1 MRPVSRRPRY
11 RPPVPSSARDLSSLP
26 PAAHELTT
34 ATQQEAVEFETLAD
48 AVQRPQ
54 VSSIARNTLI
64 VALAFVASRI
74 LGFGREILIAR
85 QFGTGGEADA
95 YAAAFR
101 LPDLLFLVVMSASFG
116 SAFIPVFAGYL
127 TRGDDRRAWDLA
139 SAVLTWAIG
148 LTLVTGALIFILAD
162 PIIRYLIAPNLAEEF
177 IRQSVSLMRVLVLSP
192 LLLGL
197 GIAAKG
203 ILEAQDRFLMPA
215 LAPLIYNVGII
226 IGIILLAPTAGI
238 EGVAIGV
245 VIGAAGHALIQ
256 LPSVLRSGLRFR
268 PTFSRSVD
276 GLGEVGRLLVPRVI
290 GQLAF
295 AANFIVITNFASGL
309 GEGGPASIN
318 YAWQLL
324 MLPHGILALS
334 ISTVI
339 FPAMA
344 RQWELA
350 DVAGLNRTVSE
361 ALRPLI
367 FLSIP
372 ISIVLFLYREPIVAA
387 LLQRG
392 EFTRASTVAVAAP
405 LAALAAALIAY
416 GLVEVLTR
424 AFYAMKDARTPVIAG
439 LIIIVINVAVAA
451 LTIDRLD
458 GLALGLALGVS
469 TSVEAVILL
478 VVLGIRL
485 RGLGVSGDGTWL
497 PWLARVALAT
507 IVSLAFG
514 LLSANAIDRL
524 WADGGSSYV
533 VRVALLVVAVALVV
547 LPYALLAWA
556 MAVPELAMV
565 DRRLARLAQPLV
577 NRLPDGLRRE
587 LGVSRGLPLDRTAPS
602 AVEPVA
608 EFGDGLPDDD
618 EGDHIEPGDTRSG
631 RERQR
636 PSDDRWEDAPRSRDL
651 PIRSA
656 SGRDGLPREAPP
668 ESRTDERRRRSRL
681 APPTLSDGSGP
692 ADDHAPW
699 RPDRPRLT
707 DRLDDP
713 DDDWPGTG
721 RFGNRRRPTTDWR
734 PDSPGRSG
742 QRSAGDRPPFR
753 SAQQPTM
760 PSWYTPTR
768 RGRRENQPPD
778 GNDYTEGSDGRSTR
792 PRPDR

>member
-1 MRPVSRRPRY
+1 M
-11 RPPVPSSARDLSSLP
+11 A
-26 PAAHELTT
+26 
-34 ATQQEAVEFETLAD
+34 FETLAD

-74 LGFGREILIAR
+74 LGFAREVLIAR

-95 YAAAFR
+95 YTAAFR

-148 LTLVTGALIFILAD
+148 LTVVTGALIFILAD
-162 PIIRYLIAPNLAEEF
+162 PIIRYLIAPNLAEEY
-177 IRQSVSLMRVLVLSP
+177 IDQSAGLMRVLVLSP

-215 LAPLIYNVGII
+215 LAPLVYNVGII
-226 IGIILLAPTAGI
+226 VGIVLLAPTAGI
-238 EGVAIGV
+238 EGVAVGV
-245 VIGAAGHALIQ
+245 IIGAAGHALIQ

-276 GLGEVGRLLVPRVI
+276 GLSEVGRLLVPRVI
-290 GQLAF
+290 GQIAF

-350 DVAGLNRTVSE
+350 DIGGLNRTVSE
-361 ALRPLI
+361 AIRPLI

-405 LAALAAALIAY
+405 LAALAAALVAY

-439 LIIIVINVAVAA
+439 LVIIVINVAVAA

-458 GLALGLALGVS
+458 GFALGLALGVS

-485 RGLGVSGDGTWL
+485 RALGVSGDGTWL
-497 PWLARVALAT
+497 PWLARVAVAT
-507 IVSLAFG
+507 VVSLAFG
-514 LLSANAIDRL
+514 LLAATGLDRV
-524 WADGGSSYV
+524 WAVDGSTFV
-533 VRVALLVVAVALVV
+533 VRCALLLVAIALVV

-556 MAVPELAMV
+556 LAVPELAMI
-565 DRRLARLAQPLV
+565 DRRLARVARPLV
-577 NRLPDGLRRE
+577 RRVPEGLRRD
-587 LGVSRGLPLDRTAPS
+587 LGVSRGLPLDRIPPS
-602 AVEPVA
+602 ASQPVMGTDDA
-608 EFGDGLPDDD
+608 SPDDG
-618 EGDHIEPGDTRSG
+618 E
-631 RERQR
+631 
-636 PSDDRWEDAPRSRDL
+636 WESAA
-651 PIRSA
+651 A
-656 SGRDGLPREAPP
+656 SGPGSGQEWRRPRDQRREYERPAADRPDRPATGRDWSQPEAP
-668 ESRTDERRRRSRL
+668 ESRTDERRRRPRPALPARSPEYGYGPG
-681 APPTLSDGSGP
+681 PP
-692 ADDHAPW
+692 DDRAPW
-699 RPDRPRLT
+699 RPPPGGPGAR
-707 DRLDDP
+707 P
-713 DDDWPGTG
+713 DDQHDGQPGTG
-721 RFGNRRRPTTDWR
+721 RFGGGRRPPIGPRPKETDPR
-734 PDSPGRSG
+734 RTQQPES
-742 QRSAGDRPPFR
+742 RPPFR

-778 GNDYTEGSDGRSTR
+778 ASDYTGGSDGRSTR